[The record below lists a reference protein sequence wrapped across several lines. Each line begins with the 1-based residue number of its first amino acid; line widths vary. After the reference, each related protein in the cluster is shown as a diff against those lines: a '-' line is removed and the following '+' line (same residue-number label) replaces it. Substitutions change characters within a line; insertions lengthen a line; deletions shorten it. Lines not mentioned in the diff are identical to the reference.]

1 MSTDSISKKT
11 LLRTPRWITLIAV
24 MGLGACSAGG
34 GDNNQNQGP
43 DPISLSMQIPA
54 SLTGGKITTS
64 TTAVTGTSVSS
75 VSTTATASSGT
86 GQPCA
91 YQGPDDK
98 DDPFR
103 NGYEMTK
110 FMVSAVAA
118 WTCWADTLID
128 ISAYVP
134 HDGLIRAT
142 DNQTDSANYEPD
154 DPTHYSV
161 VDDSE
166 TQTTIRIYYGY
177 PRDVPPLKG
186 SDPQFYISFNK
197 AQNGDIEGRLII
209 NALQIDPDHRDPKD
223 PSMARMDFNYT
234 GTQQL
239 VTMYLQF
246 DNGNPWADGFRI
258 EVTKDLTADFNKKV
272 FVSRGLIAMKRQF
285 FDLPDISQLPT
296 LDMYTVSDRVGN
308 GAAIASYNQFA
319 LPLPLNFI
327 TGNHLGNY
335 IFDKTDTYFFD
346 ADQKAAKPWDWI
358 YKTFTSA
365 QYRGHRTT
373 PATGGTLV
381 PFDPSLDVIVS
392 ELGLPGTY
400 FTGTE
405 CANIGDSC
413 VDLLNAIF
421 ADGFGGQEANQ
432 GADPGDWRSEAL
444 LLAQPLTSVYPNG
457 VDWSDAFAFNFSPTP

>member
-1 MSTDSISKKT
+1 MSTESTSFNS
-11 LLRTPRWITLIAV
+11 LLRVPRWIVLSVVI
-24 MGLGACSAGG
+24 GLSACSAGDG
-34 GDNNQNQGP
+34 NNNQNQGP
-43 DPISLSMQIPA
+43 DPISLNMQIPA

-64 TTAVTGTSVSS
+64 AATVT
-75 VSTTATASSGT
+75 STTSLSAVGAATAGT

-128 ISAYVP
+128 ISAYIP

-142 DNQTDSANYEPD
+142 DNQTDDPNYEPD
-154 DPTHYSV
+154 EPTHYSV
-161 VDDSE
+161 VDDSD

-186 SDPQFYISFNK
+186 ADPQFYISFNK
-197 AQNGDIEGRLII
+197 AQNGDIQGRLII
-209 NALQIDPDHRDPKD
+209 NALQIDPVHRDPKD

-234 GTQQL
+234 DTQQL

-246 DNGNPWADGFRI
+246 DNGNPWANGFRI
-258 EVTKDLTADFNKKV
+258 EVTKDLTANFKQKV
-272 FVSRGLIAMKRQF
+272 FVSRGLITMKRQF
-285 FDLPDISQLPT
+285 FDLAGISELPT

-308 GAAIASYNQFA
+308 GAAIANYGQFA

-335 IFDKTDTYFFD
+335 LFDKTDTYFFD

-358 YKTFTSA
+358 YKTFSA
-365 QYRGHRTT
+365 VEYRGNRTT

-381 PFDPSLDVIVS
+381 PFDPSLDVIVN
-392 ELGLPGTY
+392 ELGLPDTY
-400 FTGTE
+400 FTGTQ
-405 CANIGDSC
+405 CANVGDSC
-413 VDLLNAIF
+413 VDMFNAIF
-421 ADGFGGQEANQ
+421 ANGFGGQEANQ

-444 LLAQPLTSVYPNG
+444 LFAKPLDSVYPNG
-457 VDWSDAFAFNFSPTP
+457 VDWTGAFDFSFTPAP